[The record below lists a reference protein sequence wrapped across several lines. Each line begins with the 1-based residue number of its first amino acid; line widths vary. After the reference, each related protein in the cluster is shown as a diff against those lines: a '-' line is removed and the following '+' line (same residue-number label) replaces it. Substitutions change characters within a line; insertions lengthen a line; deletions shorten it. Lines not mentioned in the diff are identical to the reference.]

1 LLTIDKRTYKSAA
14 VTANVSL
21 TEAQRAR
28 PLFTNPHRKPY
39 VFCDQKQCC
48 YVEDVG
54 DQNAST
60 RENADCPLCGIGK
73 LRVVEMITPEVFLPE
88 DGREVSALDDDA
100 DYSYATPAQFPV
112 PLHNDGDKQ
121 QLVRKLSERLEVFR
135 RADAQLVVVNKG
147 DPDDQSG
154 FCVCDACGRAT
165 LAKIGAP
172 SASHNT
178 PYKILAPNRSHAKTK
193 RCDGE
198 IKGPVFLGHR
208 FVTDLVILRIQIT
221 PPLCQA
227 PRAMGAE
234 YCALQDALQ
243 TLADALPLAAGR
255 MFDVDFTEFSAGY
268 RLINQNGD
276 GASIAAE
283 IYMFDTLSGG
293 AGYSER
299 VGDAMEELLRDYVR
313 DVLACDD
320 EHGEGCDRS
329 CYRCLRHYYNQ
340 FYHSRLDRHLALD
353 LLALILNGT
362 TPQDS
367 PIGEQEKMLQGL
379 RTMLELDGITA
390 QTGGAIAGV
399 RVPLIAKHKG
409 RSVAVCVTHSLIAE
423 QYRTGLVDDL
433 DGSSMPLR
441 PLNAY
446 QLTRNLP
453 SCHLAIRKCLGLQRS

>member
-1 LLTIDKRTYKSAA
+1 
-14 VTANVSL
+14 
-21 TEAQRAR
+21 
-28 PLFTNPHRKPY
+28 
-39 VFCDQKQCC
+39 
-48 YVEDVG
+48 
-54 DQNAST
+54 
-60 RENADCPLCGIGK
+60 
-73 LRVVEMITPEVFLPE
+73 
-88 DGREVSALDDDA
+88 
-100 DYSYATPAQFPV
+100 
-112 PLHNDGDKQ
+112 
-121 QLVRKLSERLEVFR
+121 
-135 RADAQLVVVNKG
+135 
-147 DPDDQSG
+147 
-154 FCVCDACGRAT
+154 
-165 LAKIGAP
+165 
-172 SASHNT
+172 
-178 PYKILAPNRSHAKTK
+178 
-193 RCDGE
+193 
-198 IKGPVFLGHR
+198 
-208 FVTDLVILRIQIT
+208 
-221 PPLCQA
+221 
-227 PRAMGAE
+227 MGAE